1 MNTINITKNERYWLK
16 NEFSDNEFCSI
27 KRFKEKGIIFY
38 PEIIKSKLGKDDI
51 LIGEYWFDGNGW
63 CFSLF
68 SEYEYLSI

>member
-1 MNTINITKNERYWLK
+1 MDKLWLK

-27 KRFKEKGIIFY
+27 KRFKEKEKGIIFY
-38 PEIIKSKLGKDDI
+38 PEITKSELDKDDT

-68 SEYEYLSI
+68 SKYEHLSV